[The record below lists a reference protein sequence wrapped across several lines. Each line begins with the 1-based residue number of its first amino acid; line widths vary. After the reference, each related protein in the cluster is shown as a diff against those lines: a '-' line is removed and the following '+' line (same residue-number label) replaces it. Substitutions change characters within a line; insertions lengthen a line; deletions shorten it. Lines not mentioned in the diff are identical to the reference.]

1 VAFLFFRG
9 KIPCEF
15 YPYFFAPKITLAAS
29 AAEVGS
35 ANVVGYSKITLP
47 ANAMTI
53 VGNQFQYIG
62 GSAIELQDIKGVSL
76 GEEGT
81 DFIKIWDATTRT
93 YMTAY
98 YWGDSVDGVF
108 DDVNNTPD
116 NYDDDVALGAGWGDR
131 YQTALHATI
140 VPGQG
145 FWMQSVAGGA
155 VQFSGE
161 VSTDNTITLAAN
173 QMTLVCNT
181 LPMAIE
187 LQDIKGDGLGEEGT
201 DFIKIWDASSRTYM
215 TAYYWGDS
223 VDGVFDD
230 VNNTP
235 DNYDDDVALGAGW
248 GDRYQ
253 TALHADIAVGQGFW
267 MQSVGG
273 GKVSFPAAE

>member
-1 VAFLFFRG
+1 MVCQANL
-9 KIPCEF
+9 C
-15 YPYFFAPKITLAAS
+15 TSNSLSAS

-35 ANVVGYSKITLP
+35 DNIVGYSKITLP

-62 GSAIELQDIKGVSL
+62 ETSIDLQDIKGIGL
-76 GEEGT
+76 GEEGS
-81 DFIKIWDATTRT
+81 DYIKIWDPATRT
-93 YMTAY
+93 YLTAV
-98 YWGDSVDGVF
+98 YWGASMDGVF

-116 NYDDDVALGAGWGDR
+116 DYDDDIALGAGWGDL
-131 YQTALHATI
+131 YQTALHSTI

-145 FWMQSVAGGA
+145 FWMQSVNGGA

-161 VSTDNTITLAAN
+161 VSTDNTVTLAAN

-187 LQDIKGDGLGEEGT
+187 LQEIKGEGLGEEGS
-201 DFIKIWDASSRTYM
+201 DYIKIWDPATRTYM
-215 TAYYWGDS
+215 TAVYWGAS
-223 VDGVFDD
+223 MDGVFDD

-235 DNYDDDVALGAGW
+235 DNYDDDIALGAGW
-248 GDRYQ
+248 GDLYQ

-267 MQSVGG
+267 MQSVNG